1 MNLREIETSLA
12 HFTLAALIVYSPVE
26 TWVSWPHEYGLLNPF
41 YLVDLIAMILMLY
54 GAVHSL
60 RARPRSAPGA
70 LCAAYAWAA
79 SNGWRA
85 TAGRAFE
92 VLEGQQ
98 LDYGIEELW
107 IVGIA
112 TALAMAC
119 LALSLY
125 LVVRAEATNKS

>member
-1 MNLREIETSLA
+1 MNLREIETGLA
-12 HFTLAALIVYSPVE
+12 HFTLAALIIYFPAE

-60 RARPRSAPGA
+60 HARPRSAPGV

-92 VLEGQQ
+92 VLEGQD

-112 TALAMAC
+112 TAMAMAC
-119 LALSLY
+119 LALSMY
-125 LVVRAEATNKS
+125 LVVRGDATD